1 MIRSAPQ
8 KEKEKI
14 MQYWKKPNSGKIERL
29 ENSDLEKHPEKL
41 ESLKSRGYIRIKSE
55 TDDSAY
61 SEPKKRTSKK
71 KKKTKK

>member
-1 MIRSAPQ
+1 MIRSAPHF
-8 KEKEKI
+8 KRSIKCNI
-14 MQYWKKPNSGKIERL
+14 GKKNSGKVERF

-41 ESLKSRGYIRIKSE
+41 ESLKSKGYIRIKSE